1 VPGRDNHYWD
11 YVFKFK
17 FYDNDLKLYYNNLK
31 LNHNLS
37 QLWVVW
43 GMLRSYDHHPR

>member
-1 VPGRDNHYWD
+1 MPGRDNHYWD

-31 LNHNLS
+31 LNYNLS